1 VLFRPAAAQTSFRE
15 ACGRGGENEVTA
27 AALANPALALRQMEL
42 LAPLPFGARVLER
55 LALAAPDEAAGLS
68 HQSAELRHA
77 LEAGSPQMRELAA
90 IAEDKEHDAVTR
102 RRAAPLAEAIARS
115 GMTRDYAWKL
125 ASGPEARYF
134 AALADRHESAAG
146 DEAGLDRALEAESL
160 TLCRAA
166 QEHAGAALGG
176 LAALRPTDVYLALAY
191 GGGECA
197 IAFPD
202 AFDRLLAP
210 RLKLAPMLARTGN
223 WKLREFT
230 AEALEAGRFP
240 KLVAMAGTDA
250 LAKLALGIV
259 EANDAVLAAEMAASG
274 NAALNRL
281 LAVNVAGEY
290 ERARR
295 AQDRNGEILYGLLAA
310 RLVRAKAEAPGLKE
324 YGAAY
329 KALLDSSGSLDTE
342 ALFDGQ
348 RRCVERYF
356 FWDDDDG
363 VQSFENFLHGYERDP
378 AWQIERVPAYVHLT
392 GHGAGGRSIEIFAN
406 IPIDIRRPENR
417 EREGEAQRRQAV
429 IAATLAQRGLA
440 TPFLVHRGHSFHVEK
455 TLGYVMPD
463 ARLVVLGSCRGV
475 GEIHHVIEVAHDAEV
490 IATRGTGAMAINDSI
505 LKALNM
511 RLLSGG
517 GEIRWA
523 EFWRGQLA
531 RTGRSAT
538 LQSYVTPDRDEAATF
553 LRAYY
558 QALNPGR

>member
-1 VLFRPAAAQTSFRE
+1 LLPAAAQMSFRE

-68 HQSAELRHA
+68 PQSAELRHA

-90 IAEDKEHDAVTR
+90 IAEDETHDAVTR

-115 GMTRDYAWKL
+115 GMTRDDAWKL

-134 AALADRHESAAG
+134 AALADRHETAVEGEA
-146 DEAGLDRALEAESL
+146 AGLDRALEAESL

-166 QEHAGAALGG
+166 QEHGGAALGG

-281 LAVNVAGEY
+281 LAGNVASEY

-310 RLVRAKAEAPGLKE
+310 RLVRAKAETPELKE

-329 KALLDSSGSLDTE
+329 GALLDSSGSLSTE

-363 VQSFENFLHGYERDP
+363 VQSFENFLRGYERDP

-392 GHGAGGRSIEIFAN
+392 GHGEGGRTIEIFAN

-417 EREGEAQRRQAV
+417 EREGEAQQRQAA
-429 IAATLAQRGLA
+429 IAAALLQRGLTA
-440 TPFLVHRGHSFHVEK
+440 RFLVHRGHSFHVEK

-505 LKALNM
+505 LKALNT

-531 RTGRSAT
+531 HTGRSTT
-538 LQSYVTPDRDEAATF
+538 LQGYMTPDRDEAAAF

-558 QALNPGR
+558 QALDRRR